1 MKIQINHIF
10 IITVLTIFIIFSKS
24 NAKLIGFQ
32 SEYEVSNIQK
42 EEVRI
47 PGKTYI
53 DKATGYLVIDWLNS
67 CQNSWVSNQRMMT
80 RFVNSHGVGTVS
92 EINYSLNELD
102 NGKKMD
108 FVLEIK
114 ENSEVQE
121 RFYGIAEKVGDLEVK
136 FKDRETKHNFPSDV
150 IFPRQFLSDII
161 SNLNSKKKIM
171 VRNVYEGTIPDK
183 YFRISVFFTDEIQTI
198 KDNILPN
205 NISNEFRK
213 VRMAYYQDN
222 EQTPIF
228 EQTVLLNNQGVASSF
243 QYDYPDYSLFL
254 KLKKIKLVPSE
265 CK

>member
-228 EQTVLLNNQGVASSF
+228 EQTVLLNNQGVANSF

>member
-1 MKIQINHIF
+1 MKFQINHNF
-10 IITVLTIFIIFSKS
+10 LITVLTIFIIFSKS
-24 NAKLIGFQ
+24 NAKLMSFQ
-32 SEYEVSNIQK
+32 SEYEISNTQK
-42 EEVRI
+42 EEARI

-53 DKATGYLVIDWLNS
+53 DKASGYLLIDWLNS

-80 RFVNSHGVGTVS
+80 RFINSHGVGTLS
-92 EINYSLNELD
+92 EINYSLNEMN
-102 NGKKMD
+102 NGDKMD

-114 ENSEVQE
+114 ENAEVQE
-121 RFYGIAEKVGDLEVK
+121 RFYGMAKKSSDLEVK
-136 FKDRETKHNFPSDV
+136 FKQRETKHNFPIDV
-150 IFPRQFLSDII
+150 IFPRQFLDDIV

-183 YFRISVFFTDEIQTI
+183 YFKISVFFTDEIKTV
-198 KDNILPN
+198 KNNILPK

-213 VRMAYYQDN
+213 IKMAYYQDN

-228 EQTVLLNNQGVASSF
+228 EQTVLLNDQGIANSF
-243 QYDYPDYSLFL
+243 QYDYPDYSLSL